1 MSKTS
6 LNKFTILIIM
16 IVNSLNLLTLTIST
30 DPNEITDPKLKMK
43 FEFYNKVKNIHK
55 NDNLEIFIEENEL
68 FMRTKNNI
76 TITEN
81 TPTKILDLSKDYVFI
96 SCKINL
102 KYIKIIKLLN
112 RIYNIIYYNIK
123 KNFIKYLNH
132 KRRLLS
138 L

>member
-123 KNFIKYLNH
+123 KNFIKYLNN